1 MSHAICSNMDGP
13 RDYHK
18 KWNKPER
25 ERQISYNLYVASKK
39 NDTNELIYK
48 ARSRLTDLREGTYGF
63 GGEGGKQGQIGNLGL
78 SHIHYH
84 I

>member
-48 ARSRLTDLREGTYGF
+48 METDL
-63 GGEGGKQGQIGNLGL
+63 QI
-78 SHIHYH
+78 
-84 I
+84 